1 MGFKIHLLSRFVK
14 KNTLFGEIRRK
25 NFAATTKLFVNVLRL
40 KVQKKREIKMTKRTK
55 IKPTESELEILQ
67 ILWDEGAST
76 VKKVNEKLNEK
87 KETGY
92 TTTLK
97 MLQIMFE
104 KGMVKRDENE
114 RSHVYKAAIDQ
125 DEIQKVLLDKLLET
139 AFSGS
144 AANLVMQAL
153 GNSKPSKE
161 ELKKIKE
168 LLNQIER
175 DQK

>member
-1 MGFKIHLLSRFVK
+1 MAK
-14 KNTLFGEIRRK
+14 KQTP
-25 NFAATTKLFVNVLRL
+25 
-40 KVQKKREIKMTKRTK
+40 
-55 IKPTESELEILQ
+55 KPTDSELEILL
-67 ILWDEGAST
+67 ILWQNGAST
-76 VKKVNEKLNEK
+76 VKTVNEKLNEK

-97 MLQIMFE
+97 MLQIMYE
-104 KGMVKRDENE
+104 KNLVDRDENE
-114 RSHVYKAAIDQ
+114 RSHVYKAAINQ
-125 DEIQKVLLDKLLET
+125 NEIQKVLLDKLLET

-153 GNSKPSKE
+153 GSSQPSKE

-175 DQK
+175 ERK

>member
-1 MGFKIHLLSRFVK
+1 MAK
-14 KNTLFGEIRRK
+14 KQTP
-25 NFAATTKLFVNVLRL
+25 
-40 KVQKKREIKMTKRTK
+40 
-55 IKPTESELEILQ
+55 KPTDSELEILQ
-67 ILWDEGAST
+67 ILWQNGAST
-76 VKKVNEKLNEK
+76 VKAVNEKLNEK

-104 KGMVKRDENE
+104 KNLVERDENE
-114 RSHVYKAAIDQ
+114 RSHVYKAVIDQ
-125 DEIQKVLLDKLLET
+125 NDIQKVLLDKLLET

-168 LLNQIER
+168 LLNQIEK
-175 DQK
+175 DQR

>member
-1 MGFKIHLLSRFVK
+1 MAK
-14 KNTLFGEIRRK
+14 KQTP
-25 NFAATTKLFVNVLRL
+25 
-40 KVQKKREIKMTKRTK
+40 
-55 IKPTESELEILQ
+55 KPTDSELEILQ
-67 ILWDEGAST
+67 ILWQNGAST
-76 VKKVNEKLNEK
+76 VKAVNEKLNEK

-104 KGMVKRDENE
+104 KNLVERDENE
-114 RSHVYKAAIDQ
+114 RSHVYKALIKQND
-125 DEIQKVLLDKLLET
+125 IQKVLLDKLLET

-144 AANLVMQAL
+144 ATNLVMQAL
-153 GNSKPSKE
+153 GNSQPSKE

-175 DQK
+175 DQR